1 MNTDVRRLCA
11 TVLIFEAIVV
21 PLSIPVAIKVEHA
34 DVTVAAV
41 VGGGLAL
48 CCVLL
53 CGLLRYRWAYV
64 VGSAVQVAA
73 IATGVLVSAM
83 YVLGA
88 VFALLWAVGIWLPL
102 SHQHRAGTADVNH

>member
-1 MNTDVRRLCA
+1 MNRDIRRLCA

-21 PLSIPVAIKVEHA
+21 PLCIPVAIKVEHA
-34 DVTVAAV
+34 DAAVAAS

-53 CGLLRYRWAYV
+53 CGLLRFRWAYV
-64 VGSAVQVAA
+64 AGSAVQVAA
-73 IATGVLVSAM
+73 IATGVLVPAM

-102 SHQHRAGTADVNH
+102 SHQRQAGG